1 MTGGQGKKKTVE
13 AEGPLGAT
21 APRPETRI
29 QLCVPGWVSAHES
42 IWAVEMAGVSLHLA
56 GNDMEV

>member
-1 MTGGQGKKKTVE
+1 ME
-13 AEGPLGAT
+13 AEGPLDTT

-29 QLCVPGWVSAHES
+29 QLCVPGWVSALES